1 MPPVERAAITGSG
14 GIDTVLGAAPAGNAA
29 QKRNIT
35 AALTDDEREKLID
48 LVDRLIRNPDAVT
61 AKDCIIGNDVRT
73 VQWIAEH
80 TRALLTS
87 PRPGLP
93 CHVLASLECTAV
105 WLEKGKDP
113 QDAARELRACLAKI
127 DAPVAETFARLP
139 LSAEQRSALVWA
151 IGRTRA
157 QDELALADVLLDI
170 LNLSPVEVHPIGSV
184 RVDLIRSANVS
195 EVSEPVLTLSSDF
208 EAAIDMSPGTEFN
221 LYASPIEFHE
231 SRAVASPA
239 TASGLP
245 AWFDTFLT
253 NVCEIP
259 DRNSPVGEPDA
270 IIATLDELKNCALN
284 AIEKC
289 VPAPATADEYAAF
302 AWPPLPAFPESFAH
316 VAGHAYFTEHQMQG
330 YANAYGEAIRTAQAA
345 TPHSARVAALEAEN
359 RELAEFVVA
368 VGGFWG
374 ESRSKLIGPLS
385 LAEVIKQAMREQVF
399 APADHCLRA
408 PTICAGSAAAPAEA
422 REPVATFDD
431 GLKAYL
437 DSWTGGRHEAGSF
450 GEVTL
455 RFTDE
460 RYTSFREYR
469 AKDLASADVC
479 ATFQARVQPWMLE
492 CFGPTIAADRV
503 ERNHRFLEE
512 ALETVQS
519 LGCTASEAH
528 QLVDYTFGRP
538 VGEPAQEVGG
548 VMVTLAALCL
558 ANTLDMHAAGETE
571 LARISEPATV
581 LKIRA
586 KQAAKPKHSP
596 LPQAVAAR
604 APYEWRDTGPL
615 ETNEGGAA

>member
-1 MPPVERAAITGSG
+1 MTNNEKIPAQGGEMPPVERAAITGSG
-14 GIDTVLGAAPAGNAA
+14 GIDTVRGAMPAGNAA
-29 QKRNIT
+29 QERNT
-35 AALTDDEREKLID
+35 NAAALDRDIAHLID
-48 LVDRLIRNPDAVT
+48 CSEGGIARVPRETLVRL
-61 AKDCIIGNDVRT
+61 
-73 VQWIAEH
+73 
-80 TRALLTS
+80 RALLTA
-87 PRPGLP
+87 PRARLP
-93 CHVLASLECTAV
+93 RHVLASLECTAV
-105 WLEKGKDP
+105 WLEKGNDP
-113 QDAARELRACLAKI
+113 HDAARELRACLAKI
-127 DAPVAETFARLP
+127 DAPVAAPVAETFARLP

-208 EAAIDMSPGTEFN
+208 EAAIDMSPGTEFH

-385 LAEVIKQAMREQVF
+385 LAEVIKQAMREQVSAPSDHSLREPKF
-399 APADHCLRA
+399 AVSRA
-408 PTICAGSAAAPAEA
+408 EVREHSTMRTLTAKRNTYHGGEMWKPPRGNLPSFLLDQLHGRDDPKVTAANNRSYAAGVRDGRVLGAAAVGGTDHVQRELRNDVLFGNHDALDAGANALDRLGADSEAAGVRAVAHELRKVEA
-422 REPVATFDD
+422 RAVRHSD
-431 GLKAYL
+431 GIELP
-437 DSWTGGRHEAGSF
+437 DGEGS
-450 GEVTL
+450 E
-455 RFTDE
+455 
-460 RYTSFREYR
+460 
-469 AKDLASADVC
+469 
-479 ATFQARVQPWMLE
+479 
-492 CFGPTIAADRV
+492 I
-503 ERNHRFLEE
+503 
-512 ALETVQS
+512 
-519 LGCTASEAH
+519 
-528 QLVDYTFGRP
+528 
-538 VGEPAQEVGG
+538 
-548 VMVTLAALCL
+548 
-558 ANTLDMHAAGETE
+558 
-571 LARISEPATV
+571 
-581 LKIRA
+581 
-586 KQAAKPKHSP
+586 
-596 LPQAVAAR
+596 
-604 APYEWRDTGPL
+604 
-615 ETNEGGAA
+615 